1 MTKIR
6 IIVGSETGT
15 SLDVADAIGETLKA
29 QGFDIA
35 VAEEPKLADLTAD
48 SDEVLLICTSSTG
61 AGDLPTNIQ
70 PMYADLLATPP
81 NIAGRRYGVISLG
94 DSSYET
100 FGAAAKTLDAA
111 LEDIGAIRVGKPLQI
126 DAMETFEPE
135 KEALAWVA
143 EWVQLL

>member
-15 SLDVADAIGETLKA
+15 SLDVADAIEETLKA
-29 QGFDIA
+29 QGLQVE
-35 VAEEPKLADLTAD
+35 VADNPKLSDLTAD

-61 AGDLPTNIQ
+61 AGELPTNIR
-70 PMYADLLATPP
+70 PMYGELLATPP
-81 NIAGRRYGVISLG
+81 NIASRRYGVISLG

-100 FGAAAKTLDAA
+100 FGAAAKILDAA
-111 LEDIGAIRVGKPLQI
+111 LEDIGAIRVGEPLQI

-135 KEALAWVA
+135 KEALVWVA
-143 EWVQLL
+143 EWIQLL